1 MEDRPSSNPVEKK
14 WGLRLIKKGA
24 EADLYLSE
32 LNGKTVLV
40 KRRVE
45 KKYRLGTLD
54 RKLRVYRTIHE
65 AQLIHE
71 AKSAGVPTPIIYLVD
86 EESCTIIMEYVVGE
100 RLKERFN
107 NPFGKSHVESS
118 WLIGR
123 QVALLHRRNIIHGDL
138 TTSNMILTEDGKL
151 YFIDFGLGYHS
162 NAVEDRGVDLYLLKR
177 ALTST
182 HHQVAN
188 RCFKLVIEGYKTV
201 LKKEGELVTLKIR
214 EIERRG
220 RYHGERV

>member
-1 MEDRPSSNPVEKK
+1 MEGRWD
-14 WGLRLIKKGA
+14 LRLIKKGA
-24 EADLYLSE
+24 EANLYLSE
-32 LNGKTVLV
+32 LNGKPVLI

-45 KKYRLGTLD
+45 KSYRLGTLD
-54 RKLRVYRTIHE
+54 RKLRSYRTIHE

-86 EESCTIIMEYVVGE
+86 EESFTIVMEYIVGE
-100 RLKERFN
+100 RLKEIFN
-107 NPFGKSHVESS
+107 KPFKRSHVNSS
-118 WLIGR
+118 RLIGK
-123 QVALLHRRNIIHGDL
+123 QVALLHRQNIIHGDL

-162 NAVEDRGVDLYLLKR
+162 NALEDRGVDLYLLKR

-182 HHQVAN
+182 HHRVAN
-188 RCFKLVIEGYKTV
+188 RCFKLVLEGYKTV
-201 LKKEGELVTLKIR
+201 LKKDGELVTLKIR

-220 RYHGERV
+220 RYHGERM

>member
-1 MEDRPSSNPVEKK
+1 M
-14 WGLRLIKKGA
+14 RLIRKGA
-24 EADLYLSE
+24 EANLYLSE
-32 LNGKTVLV
+32 LNGKSVLI
-40 KRRVE
+40 KRRVK

-54 RKLRVYRTIHE
+54 RKLRSYRTVHE

-86 EESCTIIMEYVVGE
+86 QEAFTIVMEYVVGE
-100 RLKERFN
+100 RLKEVFN
-107 NPFGKSHVESS
+107 EPFRKDHVKPS

-123 QVALLHRRNIIHGDL
+123 QVALLHQRNIIHGDL

-162 NAVEDRGVDLYLLKR
+162 SSLEDRGVDLYLLKR

-188 RCFKLVIEGYKTV
+188 RCFKLLMEGYKTV
-201 LKKEGELVTLKIR
+201 LKKEGELVMLKIR